1 MRDTVWRCL
10 PRNRPVSGRADNILL
25 VLGLPGLIAPG
36 SFMPELLTRDF
47 PTMIALTLVLF
58 AMAYGFRGPGRLN
71 RLEGALLLTAFVA
84 YQTVLLVHAQSS

>member
-36 SFMPELLTRDF
+36 SFMPELLTRDD
-47 PTMIALTLVLF
+47 ALVTE
-58 AMAYGFRGPGRLN
+58 GNGRCAWSH
-71 RLEGALLLTAFVA
+71 G
-84 YQTVLLVHAQSS
+84 